1 MNGCERN
8 QFELQKIKVL
18 KGAGGVTID
27 FKVIGGDS
35 IPTINHSV
43 ENPQFPHPD
52 MLNAIESL
60 KDILIKAVGKET
72 VHSERLIAGYKGLFK
87 SEANYKELEEAFEDH
102 ITGEKTKITVTGIA
116 VSGFDSNKGAI
127 ITGTYLCKNGS
138 KIAVNSPRI
147 RFEGETMGFEGILS
161 EIALRYRRRHI
172 FTPSKTNRLSRKSYL
187 RRRNETSHK
196 SLFATLRIWRTRY
209 DTL

>member
-161 EIALRYRRRHI
+161 EICLKIQEEAYLYTFKDKQAQQEII
-172 FTPSKTNRLSRKSYL
+172 FEEEK
-187 RRRNETSHK
+187 
-196 SLFATLRIWRTRY
+196 
-209 DTL
+209 